1 MPDLRPLHDMSRA
14 PWWKRSVR
22 PDYMIVQMTNAQVH
36 STMDSRSHYVA
47 RHELQCRRL
56 LLLYV
61 ETEGDTPIEIGLAT
75 VDEKNDVL
83 SNQQV
88 SDDLGWAR
96 VVITVYPERFGAPLE
111 DSSEEEIESDK
122 RILDDTLEKT
132 PKHAPSPFTSRRIM
146 RESDTLHSKSH
157 EYGQKNEQRSAI
169 YFFIFFNILKYIFI
183 NFLFC
188 N

>member
-1 MPDLRPLHDMSRA
+1 
-14 PWWKRSVR
+14 
-22 PDYMIVQMTNAQVH
+22 MIMQMTDAQVH
-36 STMDSRSHYVA
+36 STMDSRSHYLA

-56 LLLYV
+56 SLLYV

-75 VDEKNDVL
+75 ADEKNDAAPY
-83 SNQQV
+83 QQV

-96 VVITVYPERFGAPLE
+96 VMIIVYPERLGAPLE
-111 DSSEEEIESDK
+111 DSSEEEIENDK

-157 EYGQKNEQRSAI
+157 EHSQKNEQKLAT
-169 YFFIFFNILKYIFI
+169 YLFNIFK
-183 NFLFC
+183 
-188 N
+188 

>member
-1 MPDLRPLHDMSRA
+1 MSRA

-22 PDYMIVQMTNAQVH
+22 SDYMIVQMTDAQVH
-36 STMDSRSHYVA
+36 STTDRRSHYLT
-47 RHELQCRRL
+47 RHELQCRQL
-56 LLLYV
+56 SLSYT

-75 VDEKNDVL
+75 ADEKSDTAY
-83 SNQQV
+83 QQV

-96 VVITVYPERFGAPLE
+96 VVVIVYPERLGAPLE
-111 DSSEEEIESDK
+111 DSSEEDIENDK

-157 EYGQKNEQRSAI
+157 EHGQKNEQRSVI
-169 YFFIFFNILKYIFI
+169 HLFKYY
-183 NFLFC
+183 
-188 N
+188 